1 MAQAA
6 GESFPL
12 PPMVL
17 RNLADRS
24 FDKRKQGATEVEK
37 IMRRLREGGQRDAIR
52 RVLSLLASDFACSVN
67 SNNRKGGLLGLA
79 SCAIGLVADISEH
92 LDLVVPPV
100 LKSFQDQEPRV
111 RYYACESLFN
121 IAKIC
126 RCVRA
131 GGGGGCAG
139 WGLQLSS

>member
-1 MAQAA
+1 MAD
-6 GESFPL
+6 FPL

-24 FDKRKQGATEVEK
+24 FDKRKQGAQEVEK
-37 IMRRLREGGQRDAIR
+37 IMRRLREGGQRDTIR
-52 RVLSLLASDFACSVN
+52 RVLSLLANDFACSVN

-79 SCAIGLVADISEH
+79 SCAIGLVSSISEH

-121 IAKIC
+121 VAKIC
-126 RCVRA
+126 RCA
-131 GGGGGCAG
+131 GSAG
-139 WGLQLSS
+139 LRTAA